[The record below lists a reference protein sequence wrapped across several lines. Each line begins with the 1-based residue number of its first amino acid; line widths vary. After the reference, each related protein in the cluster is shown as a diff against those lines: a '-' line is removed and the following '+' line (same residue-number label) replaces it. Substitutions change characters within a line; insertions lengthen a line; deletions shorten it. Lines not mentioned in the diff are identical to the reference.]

1 MARKKAANTNAEQA
15 GNAVPARRPLPADP
29 NLLRRLHRAIH
40 GFCDW
45 LEAELEAAVAAANHR
60 QLGAVRFVE
69 QACRYLRQ
77 RCMTQAEPSNPV
89 AVQKPTGFSIDPD
102 LVLALGCLEATAFTQ
117 QLHALHAA
125 IAALEPF
132 EGTKFGRKPI
142 RIDKRA
148 DVAAKPKQEQQ
159 EQEALTA
166 LRQCS
171 AALPQAFLDL
181 DDAVVKRL
189 HRAAKAGHEKRGD
202 GMLTPPQL
210 AKRWGVSPDKVL
222 AWIRSGELR
231 ASNIAK
237 RAGGRPRY
245 LIDPAEAEAFW
256 ARRSLEK
263 PPPMQRRKRRDTE
276 YF

>member
-1 MARKKAANTNAEQA
+1 MAKKKAANVNAGQA
-15 GNAVPARRPLPADP
+15 GNAVPAPRPLPADP

-60 QLGAVRFVE
+60 QLGAARFVE

-77 RCMTQAEPSNPV
+77 RCLTQAEPSQQIT
-89 AVQKPTGFSIDPD
+89 VQKPTGFSVDPN

-125 IAALEPF
+125 IEALEPF
-132 EGTKFGRKPI
+132 EGTKFRRKPL

-148 DVAAKPKQEQQ
+148 EVTATPKQDQQ

-171 AALPQAFLDL
+171 AALLRVFLDL
-181 DDAVVKRL
+181 DDEVVKRL
-189 HRAAKAGHEKRGD
+189 HRTAKTGHGKRGD

-210 AKRWGVSPDKVL
+210 AERWSVGPDKVL

-245 LIDPAEAEAFW
+245 LIDPADADAFW